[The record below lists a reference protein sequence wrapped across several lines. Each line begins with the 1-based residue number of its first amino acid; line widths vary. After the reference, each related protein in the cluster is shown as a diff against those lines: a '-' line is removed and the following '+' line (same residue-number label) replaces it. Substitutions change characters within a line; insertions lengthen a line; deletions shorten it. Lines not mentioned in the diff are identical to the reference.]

1 MPLGRQT
8 PTLTVVNISVLG
20 LGHMGAAIATRLI
33 EEGHTVTVWN
43 RTAGR
48 AATFDGRATIA
59 TDAAQAL
66 TGTDLGIISALDN
79 GAARSILEHAAE
91 AATGTLIVNL
101 SSDTPATARALSE
114 WANEHGVRYLSGVML
129 TPSTIVG
136 QSGSSMLVAGT
147 ERDIDEALLVLT
159 CIAPNATVLGD
170 RHELPASFDTAL
182 LGVFWTTLAAWAHG
196 TALAKAHGID
206 GETIAPHLAAMVNL
220 AAQIGP
226 GFARDA
232 DNRTYPAETS
242 TIKSAVTTM
251 QHVTTASN
259 DADVDST
266 LPMVVTALFE
276 RASVGHDHESPSR
289 VSEAM
294 YT

>member
-1 MPLGRQT
+1 
-8 PTLTVVNISVLG
+8 
-20 LGHMGAAIATRLI
+20 MGAAIATHLI
-33 EEGHTVTVWN
+33 DEGHTVTVWN
-43 RTAGR
+43 RSAGR
-48 AATFDGRATIA
+48 AEAFAGCASIA
-59 TDAAQAL
+59 ADVTDALAGA
-66 TGTDLGIISALDN
+66 DLGIISALDN
-79 GAARSILEHAAE
+79 SAARSILEYATE
-91 AATGTLIVNL
+91 AVVGALVVNL
-101 SSDTPATARALSE
+101 SSDTPATALALSE
-114 WANEHGVRYLSGVML
+114 WAHERGIRYLSGVML

-136 QSGSSMLVAGT
+136 QPGSSMLIAGAET
-147 ERDIDEALLVLT
+147 DTDEALPVLT
-159 CIAPNATVLGD
+159 AIAPSVTVLGP

-206 GETIAPHLAAMVNL
+206 GETIAPHLAAMVTL
-220 AAQIGP
+220 AAQVGP

-251 QHVTTASN
+251 QHVATASV

-266 LPMVVTALFE
+266 LPVAVTALFQ
-276 RASVGHDHESPSR
+276 RAAVGYDHESPSR

>member
-1 MPLGRQT
+1 
-8 PTLTVVNISVLG
+8 
-20 LGHMGAAIATRLI
+20 MGAAIATRLI

-43 RTAGR
+43 RTTGR
-48 AATFDGRATIA
+48 AAAFYGRATIA

-66 TGTDLGIISALDN
+66 TDADLGIISALDN
-79 GAARSILEHAAE
+79 GAARSILKHAAE
-91 AATGTLIVNL
+91 AVAGTLIVNL

-114 WANEHGVRYLSGVML
+114 WAQEHRVRYLSGVML

-136 QSGSSMLVAGT
+136 QSGSSVLVAGT
-147 ERDIDEALLVLT
+147 ETDIEKALPVLT
-159 CIAPNATVLGD
+159 SIAPNATVLGD

-206 GETIAPHLAAMVNL
+206 GETMAPHLAAMVNL

-242 TIKSAVTTM
+242 TIRSAVTTM

-259 DADVDST
+259 DADVNST
-266 LPMVVTALFE
+266 LPMAVTALYE
-276 RASVGHDHESPSR
+276 RAAVGHNSESPSR

-294 YT
+294 